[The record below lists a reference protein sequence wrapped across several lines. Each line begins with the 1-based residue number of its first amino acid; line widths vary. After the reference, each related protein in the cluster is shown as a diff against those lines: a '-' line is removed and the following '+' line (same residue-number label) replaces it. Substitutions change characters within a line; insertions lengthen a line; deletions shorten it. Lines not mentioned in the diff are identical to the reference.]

1 MRRIGVMLSAVWI
14 VVAVAAGASPVR
26 AGEPIRIGAIF
37 SVTGPASF
45 LGEPERNTAKML
57 EEELNR
63 AGGLL
68 GPDSARS
75 SSTMTRA
82 MRPRR

>member
-1 MRRIGVMLSAVWI
+1 MRKGLGACMVALLGVLWCGVPAES
-14 VVAVAAGASPVR
+14 S
-26 AGEPIRIGAIF
+26 EPIRVGAIF

-57 EEELNR
+57 EEDLNQ

-68 GPDSARS
+68 GLNV
-75 SSTMTRA
+75 
-82 MRPRR
+82 